1 MMSDMHNAK
10 APIKFILEG
19 ATSVSKLSGIHP
31 RWGPHWISIA
41 PNVNENTHDVE
52 GMLGDV
58 FKVSTREHGE
68 QYITI
73 AENATLKEI
82 NYIVFE
88 DFMYSITRRWY
99 NILQNTGTFK
109 GQIGEEE

>member
-1 MMSDMHNAK
+1 MHEAK
-10 APIKFILEG
+10 TSKKFIVEG
-19 ATSVSKLSGIHP
+19 AASVSRLSGIHP
-31 RWGPHWISIA
+31 RWGPHWLNIPVSS
-41 PNVNENTHDVE
+41 NEHTYEVE
-52 GMLGDV
+52 GVLGDV
-58 FKVSTREHGE
+58 FRVSTPEHDE

-73 AENATLKEI
+73 AEDSLLKEI

-109 GQIGEEE
+109 AQAEE

>member
-1 MMSDMHNAK
+1 MSGKENAK
-10 APIKFILEG
+10 APTKFILEG
-19 ATSVSKLSGIHP
+19 ATSVSRLSGVHP
-31 RWGPHWISIA
+31 RWGPHWINITA
-41 PNVNENTHDVE
+41 NVNENTHDVE

-73 AENATLKEI
+73 AENSTLKEI